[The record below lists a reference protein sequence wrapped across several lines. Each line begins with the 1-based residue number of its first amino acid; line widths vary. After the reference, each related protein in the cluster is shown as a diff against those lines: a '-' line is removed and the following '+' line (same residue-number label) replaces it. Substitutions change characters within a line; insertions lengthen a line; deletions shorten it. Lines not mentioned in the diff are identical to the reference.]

1 MITST
6 ITELQNETN
15 EVKPEAFRA
24 NIKKVY
30 DYKSGYSEKTKK
42 NWSLQP
48 CVVSDGTKEMRVV
61 FSGRNQYEV
70 SELEGKELFVKAKQN
85 KAGAYSGMMLKIGEY
100 NGNAQKELFVYDWA
114 DVSFGD
120 DEDGSAVIDHP
131 TKSES
136 TTTTFVE
143 EPSVSPVS
151 SDASLDTAKQE
162 LMKATNLMLVCL
174 DASRFVKTQ
183 YESKHGDSMTPE
195 HFQAICSSLFIN
207 ADKRGL
213 TSSMPTQP
221 IE

>member
-6 ITELQNETN
+6 ITELQNETK

-48 CVVSDGTKEMRVV
+48 CVVSDGAKEMRVV

-70 SELEGKELFVKAKQN
+70 SDLEGKELFVKAKQS
-85 KAGAYSGMMLKIGEY
+85 KTGAYSGLTLKISEY
-100 NGNAQKELFVYDWA
+100 NGNTQKELFVYDWA

-120 DEDGSAVIDHP
+120 EEDGSAVIDHP
-131 TKSES
+131 TQSES
-136 TTTTFVE
+136 TTSTFVE

-151 SDASLDTAKQE
+151 NDASLDSAKQE

-174 DASRFVKTQ
+174 DASRFIKTQ
-183 YESKHGDSMTPE
+183 YETKHGDTMTAE
-195 HFQAICSSLFIN
+195 QFQAICSSLFIN

-213 TSSMPTQP
+213 VSKMPTQP